1 MKNFAIIDSP
11 GDTEN
16 DQYLQFFA
24 SKGYIYSKMLIYFI
38 DEGKLL
44 DADAMRNNKNLEK
57 LIELKIN
64 YKIPLLILLTHFD
77 DYCDRIKKDVKCEN
91 WKENCKR
98 TYEDNK
104 NNLMKYINEEIII
117 NKFNNNSI
125 KIEEN
130 DIEHIVLVEPKKVDE
145 NEIIKKLP
153 PKKREKYLKADEE
166 EKKEILEWIFSG
178 IDFNNDE
185 VQDFLDNEIKIVRP
199 KDLIKKMKQI
209 LPSQYCNALKQM
221 D

>member
-24 SKGYIYSKMLIYFI
+24 LKGYIYSKMLIYFI

-44 DADAMRNNKNLEK
+44 DSDAMRNNKNLEK

-77 DYCDRIKKDVKCEN
+77 DYCDRIKKDEKCEN

-98 TYEDNK
+98 AYENNK
-104 NNLMKYINEEIII
+104 NNLIKYINEEIII
-117 NKFNNNSI
+117 NKFNNNTI

-130 DIEHIVLVEPKKVDE
+130 DIEHIILVEPKKVDE
-145 NEIIKKLP
+145 NEIIEKLP
-153 PKKREKYLKADEE
+153 PIIKEKYIKGNEE
-166 EKKEILEWIFSG
+166 RKKDILEIYCCGMDS
-178 IDFNNDE
+178 NENE
-185 VQDFLDNEIKIVRP
+185 VQNFLNNEIKILRQ
-199 KDLIKKMKQI
+199 KDLIKKMKEI
-209 LPSQYCNALKQM
+209 LPSQYCNALRQI

>member
-77 DYCDRIKKDVKCEN
+77 DYCDRIKKDEKCEN

-104 NNLMKYINEEIII
+104 NNLIKYINGEIII
-117 NKFNNNSI
+117 KKFNNNTI

-130 DIEHIVLVEPKKVDE
+130 DIEHIILVEPKKVDE
-145 NEIIKKLP
+145 NEIIEKLP
-153 PKKREKYLKADEE
+153 PKIKEKYIKGDEE
-166 EKKEILEWIFSG
+166 RKKDILEIYCSG
-178 IDFNNDE
+178 MDSKENE
-185 VQDFLDNEIKIVRP
+185 VQDFLNNEIKILRP
-199 KDLIKKMKQI
+199 KDLIKKMKEI
-209 LPSQYCNALKQM
+209 LPSQYCNALKQI